1 MNIRAMARCALFTA
15 LMCVCAWLSIPT
27 PTGVISMQTFGLFLA
42 LAVLGG
48 KGGSLVCLLYLL
60 LGAVGVPVFTGF
72 RGGLGVLLGP
82 TGGFIGGFLAGAL
95 AYWLLTVLKCKPLPA
110 LFFALG
116 VCYLF
121 GAIWYKILFPHTG
134 WGAVAVACILPYLI
148 PDILKLALAAALSKK
163 LKRFLA

>member
-1 MNIRAMARCALFTA
+1 MNIRAMARCALFAA
-15 LMCVCAWLSIPT
+15 LMGVCAWLSIPT
-27 PTGVISMQTFGLFLA
+27 PTGVFSLQTFGLFLT

-48 KGGSLVCLLYLL
+48 RGGSLTCLVYLL

-72 RGGLGVLLGP
+72 QGGLGVLLGP
-82 TGGFIGGFLAGAL
+82 TGGFIVGFLAASL
-95 AYWLLTVLKCKPLPA
+95 TYWLLTALKCKPLPA
-110 LFFALG
+110 LFLALA

-121 GAIWYKILFPHTG
+121 GAIWYKVLFPHTG
-134 WGAVAVACILPYLI
+134 WGGVAVACILPYLI